1 MAALPRL
8 CRAGE
13 RGSVML
19 WTGREAGRDPM
30 PGGNIA
36 MPWDG
41 ILIEDPAM
49 EPLLAPHS
57 KLEQLWSGA
66 KWAEGP
72 VYFHEDDSLVW
83 SDPPN
88 NRMLKWTAA
97 AGTRLFRSPSQY
109 ANGNYR
115 DLEGRLVSCEH
126 LGRRISRTEHDGHVV
141 TLVGMLDGK
150 RLNSPNDLL
159 VKSDGT
165 VWFSDPDYGIMS
177 NDEGYTAPSEIGA
190 NHVYRFDP
198 ASGSLGIVADDFQ
211 KPNGL
216 AFSPNEDRLYIAD
229 SARSHDPDGNH
240 HIRVFDVEDGRR
252 LKNGRVFAV
261 IEPGIP
267 DGFRI
272 DRHGHVFTSAGD
284 GIQVYSDAGK
294 RLGKI
299 LVPEAVSNC
308 VFGGRQRNRLFI
320 TATSSVYAID
330 LATSGAR

>member
-1 MAALPRL
+1 M
-8 CRAGE
+8 
-13 RGSVML
+13 S
-19 WTGREAGRDPM
+19 
-30 PGGNIA
+30 
-36 MPWDG
+36 WDG
-41 ILIEDPAM
+41 ILVEDPLM
-49 EPLLAPHS
+49 ERLLAPDS
-57 KLEQLWSGA
+57 KLERLWSGA

-88 NRMLKWTAA
+88 NRMLKWTAE
-97 AGTRLFRSPSQY
+97 GGVRLFRSPSQY

-115 DLEGRLVSCEH
+115 DLKGRLVSCEH

-141 TLVGMLDGK
+141 TLVGLLDGK

-177 NDEGYTAPSEIGA
+177 NDEGYKAPSEIGS
-190 NHVYRFDP
+190 NNVYRFDP
-198 ASGSLGIVADDFQ
+198 ASGDLTIVADDFQ

-216 AFSPNEDRLYIAD
+216 AFSPSEDRLYIAD

-267 DGFRI
+267 DGLRI
-272 DRHGHVFTSAGD
+272 DRHGHIFTSAGD

-299 LVPEAVSNC
+299 FVPEAVSNC
-308 VFGGRQRNRLFI
+308 VFGSRERSRLFI

-330 LATSGAR
+330 LNTSGAR